1 MTNRTDGYVVSKGV
15 QQLEEIDARVAAFDD
30 KDWDTVSRSLKKV
43 TSSEE
48 AKEAFIVYMRKMQKN
63 SEITEDDIEEAAMRK
78 LMPELFEDLA

>member
-15 QQLEEIDARVAAFDD
+15 QQLEEIDAKVAAMNPE
-30 KDWDTVSRSLKKV
+30 DWDKVASSLKKV

-48 AKEAFIVYMRKMQKN
+48 AKHKFLVYMRKMQKN
-63 SEITEDDIEEAAMRK
+63 SEITEADIEEAAMRK